1 MKRILS
7 KSSLSLTIVLVF
19 ALAFVQAPASCS
31 NNATNEETARA
42 FMENM
47 IELDVSKYEINLKT
61 QTDSV
66 DKSGVTENTLLYTLK
81 SKGST
86 IDVMCIFR
94 NNSLVTCITYP
105 IEGSPAF
112 TRSTADT
119 LDLAKRFL
127 DNYQTELKAN
137 YVESLRNM
145 LNNVTEIK
153 PLSITSNDVKLT
165 IVRKD
170 YEYIEWME
178 TPNGIHNM
186 YNQITLIFQNGTLKL
201 FSDHWN
207 RYPIGSA
214 DASISEEQAIN
225 IAKERVKSYSYAME
239 NATVDNLAVN
249 EKSNWTHAE
258 LTMEPRGDALY
269 PRWEVYLPLD
279 RLYPGM
285 VTSIRVTLWADTG
298 DIESIHETTLG
309 GMPQGESSSAAE
321 TETPQPS
328 DIPFNNQTQTENT
341 DNNPIVNVE
350 IIAGVAIVAMMIAVV
365 AVAEKKRKK

>member
-207 RYPIGSA
+207 RYAIGSA
-214 DASISEEQAIN
+214 DVSISEEQAIS
-225 IAKERVKSYSYAME
+225 IAKERVKSYSYDS
-239 NATVDNLAVN
+239 NPVVSNLKVL
-249 EKSNWTHAE
+249 EDSNWTHAE
-258 LTMEPRGDALY
+258 LTMQPRGDALY
-269 PRWEVYLPLD
+269 AQWEVSLPLD

-298 DIESIHETTLG
+298 DIKSIKESTIA
-309 GMPQGESSSAAE
+309 GMPQSESANAAE
-321 TETPQPS
+321 TETPPPS
-328 DIPFNNQTQTENT
+328 DTSFNNQTQIDKDTETNQFAS
-341 DNNPIVNVE
+341 IEV
-350 IIAGVAIVAMMIAVV
+350 IAGVAIVAMVIAVV
-365 AVAEKKRKK
+365 AVAVKKRKQ